1 MQLLEI
7 DSVNFKYGDR
17 SILSNVYLK
26 VYVGEAVG
34 FLGRNGCGKSTLLKV
49 IFGSLKGENQSV
61 RIDGVY
67 HATPFESSQV
77 MFMPQE
83 GLFPGFLTIRKAC
96 ELYQADF
103 QQMQKHPE
111 VLEYLE
117 FQFDQL
123 SGGISKFIET
133 LIVLYSPAPFI
144 LLDEPFSF
152 IAPVLVER
160 LIPTIKEVAQYKG
173 VLLTDHQYKSIL
185 ATTDRLYLL
194 RNQSIRPV
202 TEVQELRDMG
212 YIS

>member
-1 MQLLEI
+1 MREMVKYL
-7 DSVNFKYGDR
+7 DFK
-17 SILSNVYLK
+17 
-26 VYVGEAVG
+26 
-34 FLGRNGCGKSTLLKV
+34 
-49 IFGSLKGENQSV
+49 
-61 RIDGVY
+61 
-67 HATPFESSQV
+67 
-77 MFMPQE
+77 
-83 GLFPGFLTIRKAC
+83 
-96 ELYQADF
+96 
-103 QQMQKHPE
+103 
-111 VLEYLE
+111 
-117 FQFDQL
+117 FDQL

-160 LIPTIKEVAQYKG
+160 LIPTIREVAKNKG

-202 TEVQELRDMG
+202 KEVQELRDMG